1 MKPKERI
8 FRQENDM
15 TKYQEITQLKCA
27 IRRALKNKKVKAEV
41 YQFPHVEKQ
50 KKASEW
56 SAYITD
62 NPFYP

>member
-1 MKPKERI
+1 
-8 FRQENDM
+8 M

-27 IRRALKNKKVKAEV
+27 IRRALKHKEIKAEV

-50 KKASEW
+50 KKTSDWPE
-56 SAYITD
+56 YIPE